1 MTTRRM
7 GSNSEA
13 EPTRSFSLIVPM
25 RNEEHYI
32 EETLNSLI
40 AQDYPAGMF
49 EILVVDGRST
59 DASRDIVNRLAA
71 AHSSIR
77 VLHNPRVIPA
87 AARNVGVKAARGR
100 FIGIVDCHSY
110 VQPDFL
116 ATAERLFAETGAD
129 CLGRPVELFIATDSY
144 VQRVIGAARTSW
156 LGHNLVSPRYRDVRG
171 ATSPLSV
178 GILYRREVFDH
189 IGLFDESLG
198 ACEDVELN
206 SRLEQADLTTWT
218 DPALMAYYHPRGSL
232 WGLFKQMGRYA
243 YWRYRLLR
251 EHRKAFHLTQAA
263 PAIAV
268 VLGIASLTGMP
279 LGLSAVAPLALA
291 AAYVAVI
298 LVASVRASA
307 ARGFRYL
314 PALPLAYAAIHFGAA
329 VGFWVGVVEGIGQSV
344 VRAAGALGRRFRAS
358 RAPSPE

>member
-7 GSNSEA
+7 GSNAEA
-13 EPTRSFSLIVPM
+13 EPTRTFSLIVPM

-40 AQDYPAGMF
+40 AQDYPAGRL

-77 VLHNPRVIPA
+77 LLDNPRVIPA

-156 LGHNLVSPRYRDVRG
+156 LGHNVVSPRYSSARG

-178 GILYRREVFDH
+178 GIVYRREVFDR
-189 IGLFDESLG
+189 IGLFNESYG
-198 ACEDVELN
+198 ACEDVEFN
-206 SRLEQADLTTWT
+206 WRLQRARMTTWT
-218 DPALMAYYHPRGSL
+218 DPALTAYYHPRASL
-232 WGLFKQMGRYA
+232 RGLFKQMGRYA

-251 EHRKAFHLTQAA
+251 EQRGAFHLTQAA

-268 VLGIASLTGMP
+268 VLGIASLTGVP
-279 LGLSAVAPLALA
+279 FGLSAMAPLALA

-307 ARGFRYL
+307 VRGFRYL
-314 PALPLAYAAIHFGAA
+314 PLLPLAYAAIHFGAA
-329 VGFWVGVVEGIGQSV
+329 VGFWAGAAEDIGRTIA
-344 VRAAGALGRRFRAS
+344 RAAGALGRRFRAS
-358 RAPSPE
+358 RAPSPG